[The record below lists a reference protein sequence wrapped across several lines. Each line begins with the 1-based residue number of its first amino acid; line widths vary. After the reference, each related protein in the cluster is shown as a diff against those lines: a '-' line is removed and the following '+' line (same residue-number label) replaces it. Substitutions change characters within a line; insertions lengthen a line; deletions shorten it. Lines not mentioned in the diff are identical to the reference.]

1 MRAFAKLTR
10 LVVLSFLL
18 TVVPAQVYAQATI
31 AGVVK
36 DTSGA
41 ILPGVTVE
49 ASSPALIEKTR
60 SVVTDG
66 TGQFQIVNLVPGTY
80 SVTFTLAGFN
90 TVKRDGIVLSG
101 TFTAKIDADLRVGAL
116 EETITV
122 TGETPIVDV
131 QNTKR
136 QRVIDR
142 EIIDNI
148 PTSRTAY
155 ELASLIPGVSRGGL
169 TNQDVGGSSSSGNPI
184 GSVGVHGS
192 RTGDQ
197 ITLRNGVETT
207 GQASTGFSTPVNI
220 NPVATQEVNVDTASA
235 GAEYTTGGV
244 RINVIPRE
252 GGNTF
257 TGALFASYASPS
269 WQASNITSALQ
280 ARGLREGDR
289 LKNNV
294 DFNPGFG
301 GPLAVARS
309 IPPCGRAGSC
319 A

>member
-136 QRVIDR
+136 
-142 EIIDNI
+142 
-148 PTSRTAY
+148 
-155 ELASLIPGVSRGGL
+155 
-169 TNQDVGGSSSSGNPI
+169 
-184 GSVGVHGS
+184 
-192 RTGDQ
+192 
-197 ITLRNGVETT
+197 
-207 GQASTGFSTPVNI
+207 
-220 NPVATQEVNVDTASA
+220 
-235 GAEYTTGGV
+235 
-244 RINVIPRE
+244 
-252 GGNTF
+252 
-257 TGALFASYASPS
+257 
-269 WQASNITSALQ
+269 
-280 ARGLREGDR
+280 
-289 LKNNV
+289 
-294 DFNPGFG
+294 
-301 GPLAVARS
+301 
-309 IPPCGRAGSC
+309 
-319 A
+319 